1 MYQAEAAHHL
11 RREVPFLAA
20 EGGAAGE
27 GNPLRAVDRVAR
39 RILRHEA
46 RIAGV
51 FDALSQLV
59 EHVVPGDR
67 LPVVGTRRAVQ
78 RVFDAAGAGRQLHG
92 RRTLRTEASL
102 VDGAVR
108 IALDLQQLGRS
119 VGVRFRVRDEGTA
132 DGTVGT
138 DGMRLLGVS
147 DVEALS
153 DLSRL
158 GHVEPEGCEAGRTG
172 PGGADFQKVAARD
185 LWHPILRGNGFAG
198 D

>member
-11 RREVPFLAA
+11 RREVPFLAS

-78 RVFDAAGAGRQLHG
+78 RVFDAAGAGRELHSPG
-92 RRTLRTEASL
+92 TP
-102 VDGAVR
+102 
-108 IALDLQQLGRS
+108 
-119 VGVRFRVRDEGTA
+119 RDEPSP
-132 DGTVGT
+132 D
-138 DGMRLLGVS
+138 
-147 DVEALS
+147 
-153 DLSRL
+153 
-158 GHVEPEGCEAGRTG
+158 
-172 PGGADFQKVAARD
+172 GGA
-185 LWHPILRGNGFAG
+185 L
-198 D
+198 